1 MQPLKNE
8 GDMYIMIWMD
18 IHNNLLGKKAKD
30 DIYIFYFIYL
40 GIFPLSVYNF
50 L

>member
-18 IHNNLLGKKAKD
+18 IHNDLLGKKSK
-30 DIYIFYFIYL
+30 
-40 GIFPLSVYNF
+40 G
-50 L
+50 

>member
-18 IHNNLLGKKAKD
+18 IHNNLLGKKKQRM
-30 DIYIFYFIYL
+30 IF
-40 GIFPLSVYNF
+40 IFFTLYTLAF
-50 L
+50 FH